1 MDELV
6 SEVVK
11 EIYYYFDIDDIS
23 IVLCSYCKNKFNIY
37 FIYYFDKQHF
47 VYEQSEVDEVGI
59 FIECVFK
66 SKEMLL
72 INFYEWDDLVFY
84 ECMLFDIWGNQ
95 I

>member
-23 IVLCSYCKNKFNIY
+23 IVLRSYRKNKFNIY
-37 FIYYFDKQHF
+37 FIYYFDKQYF

-59 FIECVFK
+59 FIERVFK

-72 INFYEWDDLVFY
+72 INFYERDDLVFY
-84 ECMLFDIWGNQ
+84 ERMLFDIWGNQ